1 CMNKIDLQHDDEV
14 DVDEVDVGEVD
25 VDETDSKEDDREEDN
40 GIYDDNI
47 QPNEDIYSLLF
58 EDNSYQ
64 SDFNVNLSSD
74 YENVHQHHFVSQLI
88 DFIHTAK
95 LNKTTT
101 TSLLSLLRTTKSF
114 TTDIPKTSNS
124 LWEQLGVKFIFK
136 TYYFC
141 SFCFKQLDKYQ
152 DICTMCNSKQKANA
166 EFCVFSPNEE
176 IERVVKSTIDII
188 KWYSVPENQFA
199 ADVIRGEWY
208 QRINTTEPRLSLM
221 ICTDGKPIIRS
232 KRTRTS
238 IWPVISFLAEIPP
251 PLREDLNNILLLG
264 LWHGPVAPP
273 SSLLLNK
280 VVDNIKLLAAT
291 EIIHFMV
298 NVQLSTGDFPAR
310 AKCNQLINHNGF
322 YACARCL
329 FEGSR
334 CPQPCTNHTL
344 YKWIDFIQRPP
355 KQRTQQH
362 INTCAQQI
370 SAVNKNVFGVAGI
383 SPLSSV
389 LSIPDQSTFDYLHL
403 VLEIHFRYLLSEW
416 HNVLKQN
423 PTALNFINECLD
435 DIKYPH
441 TFNRRPVDFSNYI
454 KWKASELRTFMIY
467 TALPV
472 LYTGSMTPGRIRKI
486 SPGISNTQRT
496 FDDDMDDCEIDENEL
511 DGSTYYTPQ
520 LKRKRIQDQVTSP
533 SHDPFTENPTPSE
546 PPRELPVIV
555 SSSLFIFS
563 PTPAHLM
570 KSLINDL
577 FTKEEIMA
585 REHENVKERTEKIK
599 RAVKVYFFQND
610 DIQVAG
616 FWDFEGKIIRENQ
629 RRGVI
634 FRNK

>member
-1 CMNKIDLQHDDEV
+1 MNNIDLQHDDEV
-14 DVDEVDVGEVD
+14 DVDEVDVGE
-25 VDETDSKEDDREEDN
+25 TDSKEDDPEEDN

-64 SDFNVNLSSD
+64 SDFNVTLSSD
-74 YENVHQHHFVSQLI
+74 YENVHQHHFLSQLI

-114 TTDIPKTSNS
+114 TTDIPKTSHS

-141 SFCFKQLDKYQ
+141 SFCFKQLDEYR

-166 EFCVFSPNEE
+166 EFL
-176 IERVVKSTIDII
+176 
-188 KWYSVPENQFA
+188 VPCAENQFA

-221 ICTDGKPIIRS
+221 IYTDGKPIIKS
-232 KRTRTS
+232 KRTRTK
-238 IWPVISFLAEIPP
+238 IPP

-322 YACARCL
+322 YACSRCL
-329 FEGSR
+329 LEGSR
-334 CPQPCTNHTL
+334 CPQPCANHTL

-370 SAVNKNVFGVAGI
+370 NAANKNVFGVAGI
-383 SPLSSV
+383 SPLSYV

-403 VLEIHFRYLLSEW
+403 VLEIHFR
-416 HNVLKQN
+416 
-423 PTALNFINECLD
+423 
-435 DIKYPH
+435 
-441 TFNRRPVDFSNYI
+441 
-454 KWKASELRTFMIY
+454 
-467 TALPV
+467 
-472 LYTGSMTPGRIRKI
+472 
-486 SPGISNTQRT
+486 
-496 FDDDMDDCEIDENEL
+496 
-511 DGSTYYTPQ
+511 
-520 LKRKRIQDQVTSP
+520 
-533 SHDPFTENPTPSE
+533 
-546 PPRELPVIV
+546 
-555 SSSLFIFS
+555 
-563 PTPAHLM
+563 
-570 KSLINDL
+570 
-577 FTKEEIMA
+577 
-585 REHENVKERTEKIK
+585 
-599 RAVKVYFFQND
+599 
-610 DIQVAG
+610 
-616 FWDFEGKIIRENQ
+616 
-629 RRGVI
+629 
-634 FRNK
+634 